1 MIGMILVWITL
12 ILSPEPTL
20 GWQVKNPNKPETT
33 YSINAALA
41 LTGDTNLCI
50 VIGGV
55 IGNYSAGGNPGDV
68 YEWKITNSS
77 GDELLNRS
85 GGDQFESIQFLFSVV
100 GDYVVSLKIRRGT
113 DANFYEESL
122 DVKVQ
127 KGAELALKPDY
138 LVCGD
143 EPVLLTALFPSTP
156 NLANYTIT
164 WKSLDSDGDQVV
176 IGTGNELLTYNIG
189 YHFVELYLTNADG
202 TQACTIKGS
211 TFVGPPIDFQITQSE
226 QQICEGRPITFGT
239 DTPLTGE
246 WFIKKSTSPTKTSL
260 GTAFEITLESSELNG
275 PGIYEVFFSA
285 EDEQYPDCPS
295 ERKVAFELLESPKLD
310 AQILVSPDDC
320 ITENGSMQVTSNT
333 NLDSIEIPE
342 LGINTG
348 PVAAGQVLTYSNIKP
363 QIYSIYATQNGCKVT
378 KLVQL
383 EAKNPPVTPNPPT
396 QLTPS
401 ITSTP
406 ETCSQ
411 TGVVEGKVEVNF
423 GQSIADGRYRLLA
436 VSAGEIEAGI
446 VPASGLLAFNLSS
459 GEYLLEL
466 VIDGCTYP
474 IEPIS
479 IADQPQVNF
488 TTPGDIQVC
497 ETFDFIPETEEDML
511 FTLTYPDKSVQT
523 LRSGKAFTI
532 TEGGSY
538 TLLAESN
545 NPTSTLCPR
554 VEVFNATI
562 SQKIS
567 FKPVKVERGCFD
579 PILFVAEIEG
589 ILPED
594 ASIRWVNSEGEIV
607 GRGYEFYPATVGLF
621 TLTAQPL
628 ESGFCDVV
636 HVEFEVIP
644 PITSVPMELE
654 ATKICPEP
662 GTSTVTLTS
671 DEEEVFHTEW
681 IFYDVNDQRSELSQF
696 EDLLEIQVDQPGT
709 YEAVAYNK
717 FNCEIGRNFIL
728 VEESNL
734 LTLPNLDESYPAC
747 TKGNTLAPID
757 PGQYA
762 SYEWYYGDQLVST
775 QRLFK
780 PAQVGDYQLIVTTE
794 DGCAF
799 EDSFRT
805 YDVCN
810 YQIVYPNAMILGNPD
825 KDFRVLM
832 SEGVTEAELYIYNR
846 LGELIHYTTTNEI
859 PIEEPVLNW
868 DGKSKGKFVP
878 TGNYVV
884 VIILKNSSYGL
895 EEKEIGSLLVL
906 N

>member
-1 MIGMILVWITL
+1 MILVWIIL
-12 ILSPEPTL
+12 ILSPKPTL
-20 GWQVKNPNKPETT
+20 GWQVKNPTKPETT

-55 IGNYSAGGNPGDV
+55 IGTYSGGGNPGDV

-77 GDELLNRS
+77 GEELLNRS
-85 GGDQFESIQFLFSVV
+85 GGDQFETIQFVFSEI

-122 DVKVQ
+122 DVKIQ

-143 EPVLLTALFPSTP
+143 EPVLLTALNPSTP
-156 NLANYTIT
+156 DLANYTIT
-164 WKSLDSDGDQVV
+164 WKSLDADGNQAV
-176 IGTGNELLTYNIG
+176 IGTGNEFLTYSIG

-226 QQICEGRPITFGT
+226 QQLCEGSSITFGT

-246 WFIKKSTSPTKTSL
+246 WFIRKSSAASKTSL
-260 GTAFEITLESSELNG
+260 GNAFEITLESSELNG
-275 PGIYEVFFSA
+275 PGVYEVFFSA

-295 ERKVAFELLESPKLD
+295 ERKVAFELLESPKID
-310 AQILVSPDDC
+310 TQILVSPDDC
-320 ITENGSMQVTSNT
+320 VSENGSIQVTSNS

-342 LGINTG
+342 LGISTG
-348 PVAAGQVLTYSNIKP
+348 PVSAGQVFTYSNLKP
-363 QIYSIYATQNGCKVT
+363 QIYTVSATQNGCKVT

-383 EAKNPPVTPNPPT
+383 EAKDPPATPSPPT
-396 QLTPS
+396 QLTTY
-401 ITSTP
+401 ITIIP

-411 TGVVEGKVEVNF
+411 TGVVSGVLEVDL
-423 GQSIADGRYRLLA
+423 GQSISDGNFRLFS
-436 VSAGEIEAGI
+436 VSKGEIDAGI
-446 VPASGLLAFNLSS
+446 VPANGFFEFDLFS

-488 TTPGDIQVC
+488 SIPGDIQVC
-497 ETFDFIPETEEDML
+497 ETFEFIPETEEDLM
-511 FTLTYPDKSVQT
+511 FTLTYPDLSVQT
-523 LRSGKAFTI
+523 LSSGNAFTI
-532 TEGGSY
+532 TEAGPYS
-538 TLLAESN
+538 LLAESN
-545 NPTSTLCPR
+545 DPSSTLCPR
-554 VEVFNATI
+554 VENFNATI
-562 SQKIS
+562 LQKIS
-567 FKPVKVERGCFD
+567 FKPVKIERGCFD

-594 ASIRWVNSEGEIV
+594 ASIRWVNSAGDIV
-607 GRGYEFYPATVGLF
+607 GRGYEFYPATAGTF

-628 ESGFCDVV
+628 ESGFCDVAP
-636 HVEFEVIP
+636 VEFEVIP
-644 PITSVPMELE
+644 PVTSVPIELE
-654 ATKICPEP
+654 ATKICPDP
-662 GTSTVTLTS
+662 GTSTVTLTT
-671 DEEEVFHTEW
+671 DEDEVFHTEW
-681 IFYDVNDQRSELSQF
+681 IFYDVNDQRSELTQF
-696 EDLLEIQVDQPGT
+696 DDLLEILVDEPGT

-717 FNCEIGRNFIL
+717 LNCEIGRSLIT
-728 VEESNL
+728 VEESDL
-734 LTLPNLDESYPAC
+734 LTLPNLEESYPIC
-747 TKGNTLAPID
+747 SKKNTLSPID
-757 PGQYA
+757 PGEYA
-762 SYEWYYGDQLVST
+762 SYEWYFGDQLVSSE
-775 QRLFK
+775 RLFK
-780 PAQVGDYQLIVTTE
+780 PDQVGDYQLFVTTE

-799 EDSFRT
+799 EENFRT

-810 YQIVYPNAMILGNPD
+810 YQVVYPNAMILENPD
-825 KDFRVLM
+825 KDFRVIM
-832 SEGVTEAELYIYNR
+832 SEGVTDAELFIYNR
-846 LGELIHYTTTNEI
+846 LGELIYFTTTNEI
-859 PIEEPVLNW
+859 PLEEPTLIW

-884 VIILKNSSYGL
+884 VIMLKNTLYGL

-906 N
+906 D